1 MPFAIPTSAALGW
14 LRSPAALSLYAV
26 LFVGTMGWLQP
37 LESSLLDLRADWTRR
52 VINSDVIL
60 IEIDEKSLHRLHHW
74 PWPRRYHAQLL
85 DTLLDA
91 GVKDVFYDVD
101 FSSVSNPKDD
111 QDLALALAR
120 YPRNRLLLPAFVQP
134 RSNLEKDHLVATKPL
149 PEFRKHSTLVSVNL
163 HPDSDGLVRRIG
175 SSWRMDDEQLIP
187 ASIRMAGPTS
197 YQNPLIDYSIRPDS
211 IPRLSFADILAGKFN
226 PALLRD
232 KHIIVGATAVELG
245 DTLPVPVYVSL
256 PGSVVQALSYLT
268 LREGGL
274 RTTPRTVDLTI
285 SLCLALF
292 LALVFR
298 RTGWRGSFL
307 MISGAIIALLAL
319 SIYAYREWHLV
330 AAIATPLI
338 QAALGYSFFLLARLD
353 QQQIRLLLQSL
364 DIRRKD
370 ALMSC
375 VVNHSIDAILTVTEH
390 GVIKSVNPA
399 TMSLFSMRA
408 DALTGKHI
416 GEFIVDLPMNDTTP
430 GMPGETLDFPASPT
444 ERKARRADGTVFPI
458 DLVLSRMEYDGEV
471 LYTVFIRDISER
483 IQQQERLEY
492 QAMHDMLTGLANRYA
507 LHAKLLQILCL
518 HESKQTSAVL
528 LLLDLDRFKEINDS
542 LGHGT
547 GDQVLVQL
555 AERLSACVSDSALL
569 ARLGGDEFAIL
580 LHEQTDLEA
589 GYRLAQTLLA
599 SLEKPFLVNNM
610 TLEVGASIGIAHY
623 PEHARDAAAL
633 LQHADTAMYAAKRA
647 GTGISVYKAELSQKN
662 ILRMNISTGL
672 RQAMAESQLMMY
684 YQPQVSLSTGRIV
697 SFEALL
703 RWKHPSLG
711 VIQPDEI
718 IQVAE
723 NTGLI
728 WPLTEWTFK
737 RSMNDARAWR
747 ALGYD
752 FRVSVNLSAQLLQDA
767 TLFERLTDWLEECAA
782 QPQWLILEI
791 TETAIMQY
799 PDRALL
805 NARAMSS
812 HGIYLSID
820 DFGTGY
826 SSLSYL
832 RNLPANELK
841 IDKSF
846 VLDMLNEPNDLWIV
860 TSTIDLAHNL
870 GLRVVAEGVESEDV
884 LRALANKGCDVGQGH
899 HISRPMPCSD
909 VENWLSQYHK
919 TCGRSI
925 PAQCLF

>member
-1 MPFAIPTSAALGW
+1 MPFAISTSAALGW
-14 LRSPAALSLYAV
+14 LRSPAALSLYVV

-37 LESSLLDLRADWTRR
+37 LESFLLDLRADLTRR
-52 VINSDVIL
+52 VISSDVIL

-85 DTLLDA
+85 DTLHGA

-101 FSSVSNPKDD
+101 FSSVSNLKDD
-111 QDLALALAR
+111 QDLALALAS
-120 YPRNRLLLPAFVQP
+120 YPRDRLFLPAFIQP
-134 RSNLEKDHLVATKPL
+134 RSSLEKNHLIATKPL
-149 PEFRKHSTLVSVNL
+149 PEFRKLSTLVSVNL
-163 HPDSDGLVRRIG
+163 QPDSDGLVRRIG
-175 SSWRMDDEQLIP
+175 PSWNIEEEQLIP
-187 ASIRMAGPTS
+187 ASIRMAGPRS
-197 YQNPLIDYSIRPDS
+197 YQNSLIDYSIRPES
-211 IPRLSFADILAGKFN
+211 IPRLSFADILAGKFD

-245 DTLPVPVYVSL
+245 DALPVPVYVSL

-274 RTTPRTVDLTI
+274 RTTSRTVDLSI
-285 SLCLALF
+285 SVGLALF
-292 LALVFR
+292 LAFVFR
-298 RTGWRGSFL
+298 RTGWRGSFW
-307 MISGAIIALLAL
+307 MISGAVIALLAL

-330 AAIATPLI
+330 AATATPLI

-353 QQQIRLLLQSL
+353 QQHIRLLLQSL

-370 ALMSC
+370 ALMSS
-375 VVNHSIDAILTVTEH
+375 VVDHSIDAILTVSEH

-399 TMSLFSMRA
+399 AISLFSMRA

-416 GEFIVDLPMNDTTP
+416 QEFIIDLVTNETKPHMPM
-430 GMPGETLDFPASPT
+430 ETFDFPASPT
-444 ERKARRADGTVFPI
+444 ERKARRADGTLFPI

-492 QAMHDMLTGLANRYA
+492 QATHDMLTGLANRYA
-507 LHAKLLQILCL
+507 LHEILNL
-518 HESKQTSAVL
+518 HASKQTSAVL
-528 LLLDLDRFKEINDS
+528 LLLDLNRFKEINDS

-547 GDQVLVQL
+547 GDQILVQL
-555 AERLSACVSDSALL
+555 ADRLSACVGDSALL

-580 LHEQTDLEA
+580 LHEQANPEA

-599 SLEKPFLVNNM
+599 SLEKPFLVNDM

-623 PEHARDAAAL
+623 PEHASDAATL

-647 GTGISVYKAELSQKN
+647 GTAISVYKAELTQKN
-662 ILRMNISTGL
+662 VLRMNISMGL

-684 YQPQVSLSTGRIV
+684 YQPQVALSTGRIV

-711 VIQPDEI
+711 MIQPDVI
-718 IQVAE
+718 IEVAE

-728 WPLTEWTFK
+728 WPLTEWTLK
-737 RSMNDARAWR
+737 RSMHDARAWR

-791 TETAIMQY
+791 TETAFMQY

-812 HGIYLSID
+812 LGIHLSID

-846 VLDMLNEPNDLWIV
+846 VFDMLNEPNDLWIV

-884 LRALANKGCDVGQGH
+884 LQALANKGCDVGQGY
-899 HISRPMPCSD
+899 HIGRPMPCSD
-909 VENWLSQYHK
+909 VENWLSQYHH
-919 TCGRSI
+919 TCGRTV

>member
-1 MPFAIPTSAALGW
+1 MPTATPAPSVLGW
-14 LRSPAALSLYAV
+14 LRSPAALSLYVV
-26 LFVGTMGWLQP
+26 LFISTMGWLQSFE
-37 LESSLLDLRADWTRR
+37 LSLLDLRADFTRH
-52 VINSDVIL
+52 VVNSDVVL
-60 IEIDEKSLHRLHHW
+60 VEIDAKSLHRLQSW

-85 DTLLDA
+85 DTLRGM

-101 FSSVSNPKDD
+101 FSSESNPKDD
-111 QDLALALAR
+111 QALALALAS
-120 YPRNRLLLPAFVQP
+120 YPRDRILLPAFVQP
-134 RSNLEKDHLVATKPL
+134 RSSLEKDHLVTTRPL
-149 PEFRKHSTLVSVNL
+149 PELRKHSTLVSVNL

-175 SSWRMDDEQLIP
+175 SPWRLDDEQLIP
-187 ASIRMAGPTS
+187 ASIRMAGAGP
-197 YQNPLIDYSIRPDS
+197 YQNQLIDYSIRPES
-211 IPRLSFADILAGKFN
+211 IPRISFADVLAGKFN
-226 PALLRD
+226 PNLLRN

-245 DTLPVPVYVSL
+245 DALPVPVYVSL

-274 RTTPRTVDLTI
+274 HATPRTVNLTV
-285 SLCLALF
+285 SFCLALF
-292 LALVFR
+292 MAFVFR
-298 RTGWRGSFL
+298 RAGWRGAFL
-307 MISGAIIALLAL
+307 TISCAIIALLAF

-330 AAIATPLI
+330 AATASPII

-353 QQQIRLLLQSL
+353 QQHIRLLLQSF

-370 ALMSC
+370 ALMSS
-375 VVNHSIDAILTVTEH
+375 VVNHSIDAILTVTEP

-399 TMSLFSMRA
+399 AMSLFSMSA
-408 DALTGKHI
+408 ETLTGKHI
-416 GEFIVDLPMNDTTP
+416 REFVVDLAMNDTSP
-430 GMPGETLDFPASPT
+430 DMPGETFNFTASAV
-444 ERKARRADGTVFPI
+444 ERKARRADGSVFPI
-458 DLVLSRMEYDGEV
+458 DLVISRMDFDGEV

-483 IQQQERLEY
+483 IRQQEMLEY
-492 QAMHDMLTGLANRYA
+492 QATHDMLTGLANRYA
-507 LHAKLLQILCL
+507 LHDKLLQTLYL
-518 HESKQTSAVL
+518 HEPKRTCAVL

-555 AERLSACVSDSALL
+555 AKRLSACVSDSALL

-580 LHEQTDLEA
+580 LHEQTDPEA

-599 SLEKPFLVNNM
+599 SLEKPFLVNDM
-610 TLEVGASIGIAHY
+610 ALEVGASIGIAHY
-623 PEHARDAAAL
+623 PEHARDAATL

-647 GTGISVYKAELSQKN
+647 GTAISVYKAELSQKN

-672 RQAMAESQLMMY
+672 RQAMSESQLMMY

-711 VIQPDEI
+711 MIQPDEI
-718 IQVAE
+718 IEVAE

-728 WPLTEWTFK
+728 WSLTEWTFK

-767 TLFERLTDWLEECAA
+767 TVFERLTDWLEECAA
-782 QPQWLILEI
+782 EPQWLILEI
-791 TETAIMQY
+791 TETAIMRY

-805 NARAMSS
+805 NARAISS
-812 HGIYLSID
+812 HGIHLSID

-846 VLDMLNEPNDLWIV
+846 VLDMLNEPNDLRIV
-860 TSTIDLAHNL
+860 KSTIDLAHNL
-870 GLRVVAEGVESEDV
+870 GLSVVAEGVESEDI
-884 LRALANKGCDVGQGH
+884 LKALANKGCDVVQGY
-899 HISRPMPCSD
+899 HISRPMPFND
-909 VENWLSQYHK
+909 VELWLSRHYENTSRLLTQ
-919 TCGRSI
+919 
-925 PAQCLF
+925 L